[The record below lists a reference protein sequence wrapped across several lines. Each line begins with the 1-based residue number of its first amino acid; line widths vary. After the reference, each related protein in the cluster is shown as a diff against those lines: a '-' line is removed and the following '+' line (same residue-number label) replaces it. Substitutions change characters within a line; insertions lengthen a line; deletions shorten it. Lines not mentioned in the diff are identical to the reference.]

1 MPHDPLTV
9 LIVDDEPLVSL
20 FIKRILKESD
30 ENVLP
35 ICYDGASALEAI
47 RTENPDL
54 IFMDINIRGPMD
66 GISVIRTAGQIKGT
80 VYYISAYNSE
90 EIISDALSTDP
101 YNYLVKPIKE
111 QEIRIAVT
119 LARKKRNRPP
129 IETDQNS
136 VRIDPEL
143 YYDLLNH
150 LLLQKGAPVSLTT
163 KEGSLINLFARN
175 LNIVLDTDTIKE
187 AVWGEREVADSTL
200 RDLISNLRQ
209 KIPQLIIETRF
220 GQGYMLKSQ

>member
-1 MPHDPLTV
+1 MTV

-20 FIKRILKESD
+20 FIKRILKETE

-90 EIISDALSTDP
+90 EIITDALSTDP
-101 YNYLVKPIKE
+101 YNYLVKPIRE
-111 QEIRIAVT
+111 EEIRIAVT
-119 LARKKRNRPP
+119 LARKHHNKLT
-129 IETDQNS
+129 IATDNQNI
-136 VRIDPEL
+136 RINQEL
-143 YYDLLNH
+143 SYDLQNH
-150 LLLQKGAPVSLTT
+150 LLLQRGSPIPLTV
-163 KEGSLINLFARN
+163 KETLLVALFARN
-175 LNIVLDTDTIKE
+175 TNIVLDTNTIKE

-200 RDLISNLRQ
+200 RDLLSNLRQ
-209 KIPQLIIETRF
+209 KIPQLEIVTHF
-220 GQGYMLKSQ
+220 GQGYMLKFH